1 VAPVRF
7 RFIYGQQRALPIAGI
22 LLLTGAILGQAT
34 WFRVA
39 SAVLAATVVVAL
51 VVLRRAGAELILD
64 DDGYALREF
73 GREKVRVP
81 WREVVKVRFDAAEQ
95 AMYLDC
101 GDPARNLLIPP
112 ARGYG
117 YRFERPAELC
127 DEVKKHVPADKIE
140 AVEKL

>member
-1 VAPVRF
+1 MAPARF
-7 RFIYGQQRALPIAGI
+7 RFLYGQQRALPIAGA
-22 LLLTGAILGQAT
+22 LLLAGAVFGQAT
-34 WFRVA
+34 WFRIA

-81 WREVVKVRFDAAEQ
+81 WAEVQKVRYDAAEQ

-101 GDPARNLLIPP
+101 GDPSRNLLIPP
-112 ARGYG
+112 SRGYG

-127 DEVKKHVPADKIE
+127 DEVRKRVAAEKIE
-140 AVEKL
+140 PVEKL